1 MKSLGV
7 LWLIVLISLLGFGVT
22 VVPFPLVAEQMG
34 ASDFWKTFGGA
45 GVFSLFQLL
54 ATPAWGRF
62 SDAFGRKPILVGS
75 LAGTVVAYVW
85 QAYANDLMSLLV
97 ARAFAGIMSGNL
109 AAAFAY
115 ATDVTDTKN
124 RAKGLGIVGSAFGI
138 GFALGPPLGGFL
150 GVDAAG
156 VPSLHTVSLVAAALA
171 TIALVGSVLF
181 LKESLAPELRRPMGG
196 QGGLTADAGA
206 VPGVSPLKAFVSNPA
221 LSGLLLASLV
231 VAVGGGA
238 LQSVFQ
244 FWGRDMFGFTL
255 REIGLQFMVF
265 ALFSAVGQAGLVGPL
280 ARRFGEKRLAV
291 MSIIGVTFGLV
302 LFAVAWHPGVVWA
315 AMIVF
320 GLASGLFTP
329 AVTSLMSFEA
339 DPRSRGAVMGIFNAS
354 SSAGRIVGPAVS
366 GPVYFSFGPAA
377 PFIAAAVLTVIGAFF
392 LSRAHARPV
401 EFDSDA
407 P

>member
-85 QAYANDLMSLLV
+85 QAYADDLMSLLV

-377 PFIAAAVLTVIGAFF
+377 PFIASAVLTVIGAFF

>member
-377 PFIAAAVLTVIGAFF
+377 PFIASAVLTVIGAFF

>member
-255 REIGLQFMVF
+255 REVGLQFMVF
-265 ALFSAVGQAGLVGPL
+265 ALFSAVGQGGLVGPL
-280 ARRFGEKRLAV
+280 ARRFGEKRLAI

-377 PFIAAAVLTVIGAFF
+377 PCIASAVLTVIGAFF

>member
-1 MKSLGV
+1 
-7 LWLIVLISLLGFGVT
+7 VLISLLGFGVT

-156 VPSLHTVSLVAAALA
+156 LPSLHTVSLVAAALA

>member
-97 ARAFAGIMSGNL
+97 ARAFAGVMSGNL

-156 VPSLHTVSLVAAALA
+156 LPSLHTVSLLAAALA
-171 TIALVGSVLF
+171 TVALVGSVLF
-181 LKESLAPELRRPMGG
+181 LKESLAPELRRPMGV
-196 QGGLTADAGA
+196 QPGLTADAGA

-280 ARRFGEKRLAV
+280 ARRFGEKRLAI
-291 MSIIGVTFGLV
+291 MSIIGVTLGLV

-377 PFIAAAVLTVIGAFF
+377 PFIASAVLTVIGAFF

>member
-181 LKESLAPELRRPMGG
+181 LKESLAPELRRPIGG

-291 MSIIGVTFGLV
+291 MSIIGVTCGLV

-329 AVTSLMSFEA
+329 AVTSLVSFEA

-377 PFIAAAVLTVIGAFF
+377 PFIASAVLTVIGAFF

>member
-181 LKESLAPELRRPMGG
+181 LKESLAPELLRPMGG

-291 MSIIGVTFGLV
+291 MSIIGVTCGLV

-377 PFIAAAVLTVIGAFF
+377 PFIASAVLTVIGAFF

-401 EFDSDA
+401 EFDSDT

>member
-221 LSGLLLASLV
+221 LSGLLLLSRN
-231 VAVGGGA
+231 
-238 LQSVFQ
+238 SE
-244 FWGRDMFGFTL
+244 L
-255 REIGLQFMVF
+255 RICDR
-265 ALFSAVGQAGLVGPL
+265 S
-280 ARRFGEKRLAV
+280 KRL
-291 MSIIGVTFGLV
+291 
-302 LFAVAWHPGVVWA
+302 
-315 AMIVF
+315 
-320 GLASGLFTP
+320 
-329 AVTSLMSFEA
+329 
-339 DPRSRGAVMGIFNAS
+339 R
-354 SSAGRIVGPAVS
+354 
-366 GPVYFSFGPAA
+366 
-377 PFIAAAVLTVIGAFF
+377 
-392 LSRAHARPV
+392 
-401 EFDSDA
+401 
-407 P
+407 

>member
-206 VPGVSPLKAFVSNPA
+206 VSGVSPLKAFVSNPA

-255 REIGLQFMVF
+255 REVGLQFMVF
-265 ALFSAVGQAGLVGPL
+265 ALFSAVGQGGLVGPL
-280 ARRFGEKRLAV
+280 ARRFGEKRLAI

-377 PFIAAAVLTVIGAFF
+377 PFIASAVLTVIGAFF

-401 EFDSDA
+401 EFDSDT

>member
-255 REIGLQFMVF
+255 REVGLQFMVF
-265 ALFSAVGQAGLVGPL
+265 ALFSAVGQGGLVGPL
-280 ARRFGEKRLAV
+280 ARRFGEKRLAI

-377 PFIAAAVLTVIGAFF
+377 PFIASAVLTVIGAFF

>member
-196 QGGLTADAGA
+196 LGGLTADAGA

-255 REIGLQFMVF
+255 REVGLQFMVF
-265 ALFSAVGQAGLVGPL
+265 ALFSAVGQGGLVGPL
-280 ARRFGEKRLAV
+280 ARRFGEKRLAI

-377 PFIAAAVLTVIGAFF
+377 PFIASAVLTVIGAFF

>member
-156 VPSLHTVSLVAAALA
+156 LPSLHTVSLVAAALA

-255 REIGLQFMVF
+255 REVGLQFMVF

-392 LSRAHARPV
+392 LSRAPARPV

>member
-255 REIGLQFMVF
+255 REMGLQFMVF

-377 PFIAAAVLTVIGAFF
+377 PFIASAVLTVIGAFF

>member
-377 PFIAAAVLTVIGAFF
+377 PFIASAVLTVIGAFF

-401 EFDSDA
+401 EVDSDA

>member
-196 QGGLTADAGA
+196 QGGLTADAGV

-377 PFIAAAVLTVIGAFF
+377 PFIASAVLTVIGAFF

>member
-196 QGGLTADAGA
+196 RGGLTADAGA

-377 PFIAAAVLTVIGAFF
+377 PFIASAVLTVIGAFF

>member
-1 MKSLGV
+1 
-7 LWLIVLISLLGFGVT
+7 
-22 VVPFPLVAEQMG
+22 
-34 ASDFWKTFGGA
+34 
-45 GVFSLFQLL
+45 
-54 ATPAWGRF
+54 
-62 SDAFGRKPILVGS
+62 
-75 LAGTVVAYVW
+75 
-85 QAYANDLMSLLV
+85 
-97 ARAFAGIMSGNL
+97 
-109 AAAFAY
+109 
-115 ATDVTDTKN
+115 
-124 RAKGLGIVGSAFGI
+124 
-138 GFALGPPLGGFL
+138 
-150 GVDAAG
+150 
-156 VPSLHTVSLVAAALA
+156 
-171 TIALVGSVLF
+171 
-181 LKESLAPELRRPMGG
+181 MGG

-377 PFIAAAVLTVIGAFF
+377 PFIASAVLTVIGAFF

-401 EFDSDA
+401 EVDSDA

>member
-181 LKESLAPELRRPMGG
+181 LKESLAPELRRPIGG

-291 MSIIGVTFGLV
+291 MSIIGVTCGLV

-377 PFIAAAVLTVIGAFF
+377 PFIASAVLTVIGAFF